1 VGESGLKRLKM
12 GLKRKKMNRKIL
24 EIIKKNMLL
33 GIGSLKIILPE
44 IQDIDNDNIN
54 GKHKLKKWL
63 RMYI

>member
-1 VGESGLKRLKM
+1 M